1 MPSAG
6 ESMMAPSVAAPS
18 NPRAFDR
25 NPVCWSDRCPVCWS
39 VVNPGLLIQYRRL
52 LQVASDPVSGP
63 IPSAH
68 QPGGVVSQSFDDRCV
83 GPRHEELRAEREDGG
98 VTHAYALISRIEDAV
113 IVDGGELASATG
125 TDAYK
130 GSFLLEQ
137 LLRRGPDQG
146 LALEGLSPAHGWI
159 VDEEAPA
166 IDVCLAVPD
175 MGDLR

>member
-18 NPRAFDR
+18 NPKAFDR
-25 NPVCWSDRCPVCWS
+25 RPVRSSDRSLACSS
-39 VVNPGLLIQYRRL
+39 VVNPGLLVQYRRL
-52 LQVASDPVSGP
+52 LQVASDPMSRP
-63 IPSAH
+63 IPYAH
-68 QPGGVVSQSFDDRCV
+68 QPLGVVSQALDYCCV
-83 GPRHEELRAEREDGG
+83 SPRHEKLRAEREDGG
-98 VTHAYALISRIEDAV
+98 VTHAYALISRIEDTV

-125 TDAYK
+125 TDAEK

-137 LLRRGPDQG
+137 LLRRGPNQG

-166 IDVCLAVPD
+166 IDVGLAVPD

>member
-18 NPRAFDR
+18 NPKAFDR
-25 NPVCWSDRCPVCWS
+25 RPVRSSDRSLACSS
-39 VVNPGLLIQYRRL
+39 VVNPGLLVQYRRL
-52 LQVASDPVSGP
+52 LQVASDPMSRP
-63 IPSAH
+63 IPYAH
-68 QPGGVVSQSFDDRCV
+68 QPGSVVLQAFDDRCV
-83 GPRHEELRAEREDGG
+83 GSRHEELCAERKNGG

-113 IVDGGELASATG
+113 IVDGGELASAAG

-130 GSFLLEQ
+130 GRFLLEQ

-146 LALEGLSPAHGWI
+146 LALEGLSHAHGWI
-159 VDEEAPA
+159 IYKEAPA
-166 IDVCLAVPD
+166 IDVRLAVPD